1 MSAEAV
7 PIALVIVAF
16 FLTFL
21 IPLRAGW
28 LRLRPAFAPSVTTRQ
43 TKRPD
48 A

>member
-1 MSAEAV
+1 MPAEAV
-7 PIALVIVAF
+7 PIALAIAAF

-28 LRLRPAFAPSVTTRQ
+28 LRPAFAPSAAMRKTP
-43 TKRPD
+43 RPD